1 MVTKEERDRDR
12 AIAERVETPLP
23 WRWWTS
29 NSVRRLS
36 SDVTGKD
43 GDVAH
48 GTIYQGCPDIAIRE
62 RDMAHVENAANRLPL
77 YIADAEETARRLA
90 LLVADC
96 NVHEARARD
105 LRRSG
110 EHAAADVAQAKAEG
124 MREAIRMMRG
134 EK

>member
-29 NSVRRLS
+29 NSIRRLS

-62 RDMAHVENAANRLPL
+62 RDMAHVENAVNRLQF
-77 YIADAEETARRLA
+77 YIDALDEMERRIEAAIKRESDAAIEYAITQDFAKADAA
-90 LLVADC
+90 LERASGLG
-96 NVHEARARD
+96 EALGL
-105 LRRSG
+105 LRG
-110 EHAAADVAQAKAEG
+110 GQ
-124 MREAIRMMRG
+124 
-134 EK
+134 